1 MPTMKDRLMV
11 SITTGM
17 VVTTANIWEVRYIF
31 ILSTIYICIRYLSH
45 KIYDS
50 SYVIDIW
57 IFKDIVNNELI
68 NLHNE
73 NDNVGE
79 LNVDNAEFDNQA
91 LLVPNERQFDNIEE
105 HLRHL
110 DPDYDQ
116 VMNGV
121 DMANHGANFNVDGES
136 RRYNI

>member
-1 MPTMKDRLMV
+1 MSTMNDRLMV
-11 SITTGM
+11 LMTTWM
-17 VVTTANIWEVRYIF
+17 VATTANIWEVRYI
-31 ILSTIYICIRYLSH
+31 YCQQYIRYLSH